1 MKCTNCQLCE
11 EATKQCLPSG
21 SDHPAIYFVGEAPG
35 KEEDATGVPFIGRS
49 GQLLRNTLKEL
60 QIEDRLVR
68 IFNIVRCIP
77 RNGTGVR
84 APSEVEKRACYQ
96 YLYADIYKTKP
107 SVVIPLGNSSAS
119 FILAN
124 HGYSGISK
132 SRGKSYQDV
141 EFEYNWIGS
150 NLKHT
155 AIVVPTYHPSYL
167 LRNGCKDS
175 LMELFKSDI
184 MAAYQQADL
193 PF

>member
-1 MKCTNCQLCE
+1 MRCTNCHLCE

-21 SDHPAIYFVGEAPG
+21 SNHPAIYFVGEAPG
-35 KEEDATGVPFIGRS
+35 KEEDAEGVPFIGRS
-49 GQLLRNTLKEL
+49 GKLLRSTLQEL
-60 QIEDRLVR
+60 RIKDRLVR

-84 APSEVEKRACYQ
+84 APSEEEKLACYQ
-96 YLYADIYKTKP
+96 YLYADIYKTQP
-107 SVVIPLGNSSAS
+107 SVIVPLGNSSAS

-124 HGYSGISK
+124 YGYSGISK
-132 SRGKSYQDV
+132 SRGKVYQNV

-150 NLKHT
+150 YLKHT

-175 LMELFKSDI
+175 VMQLFKSDI
-184 MAAYQQADL
+184 MTAYQQADV

>member
-1 MKCTNCQLCE
+1 MKCTNCKLCE
-11 EATKQCLPSG
+11 EATKQCMPSG
-21 SDHPAIYFVGEAPG
+21 SDYPSIYFVGEAPG
-35 KEEDATGVPFIGRS
+35 KEEDEAGVPFIGRS
-49 GQLLRNTLKEL
+49 GKLLRKTLEEL

-77 RNGTGVR
+77 RNGSGVR
-84 APSEVEKRACYQ
+84 APSNEEKLACYQ

-107 SVVIPLGNSSAS
+107 AVIVPLGNSSAS

-124 HGYSGISK
+124 NGYSGISK
-132 SRGKSYQDV
+132 SRGQAHKVDFS
-141 EFEYNWIGS
+141 YNWIGNILS
-150 NLKHT
+150 YS

-175 LMELFKSDI
+175 LMQLFKSDI
-184 MAAYQQADL
+184 MTAYNKADI